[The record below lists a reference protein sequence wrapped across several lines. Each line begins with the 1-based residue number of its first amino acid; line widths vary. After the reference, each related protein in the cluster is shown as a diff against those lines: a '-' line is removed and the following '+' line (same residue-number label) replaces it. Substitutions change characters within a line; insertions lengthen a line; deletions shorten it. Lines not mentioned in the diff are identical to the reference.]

1 MDLQFTSMA
10 AVVRSELINLEGVTK
25 FSPNRRFAIVYSE
38 GSPADTLFFVESG
51 LVKIYKRG
59 DDNKEIILEIVSG
72 NELLGDEALGTQQTR
87 ASSAEVLQEGVI
99 YVIPRPVFLRLC
111 EQRGELWREL
121 SILLLE
127 RNRQLE
133 KKIELLCLH
142 DVEYRILY
150 YMAQLA
156 KTFGAKGSG
165 SEYSIPLSQGEL
177 ASLIGATRETTS
189 TTLNALARRGVIRL
203 GRRQLIVPS
212 IEGVLSAA
220 HQRTQVAK
228 VS

>member
-59 DDNKEIILEIVSG
+59 DDNKEIILEILSG

-99 YVIPRPVFLRLC
+99 YGIPRPVILRWS
-111 EQRGELWREL
+111 EQRGELCGGLPVPLLKL
-121 SILLLE
+121 S
-127 RNRQLE
+127 
-133 KKIELLCLH
+133 
-142 DVEYRILY
+142 
-150 YMAQLA
+150 
-156 KTFGAKGSG
+156 
-165 SEYSIPLSQGEL
+165 
-177 ASLIGATRETTS
+177 
-189 TTLNALARRGVIRL
+189 RR
-203 GRRQLIVPS
+203 
-212 IEGVLSAA
+212 
-220 HQRTQVAK
+220 
-228 VS
+228 

>member
-10 AVVRSELINLEGVTK
+10 TVVRSELINLEGVTK
-25 FSPNRRFAIVYSE
+25 FSPNRRFAVIYSE

-51 LVKIYKRG
+51 LVKVYKRG
-59 DDNKEIILEIVSG
+59 DDNKEIILEIVPG

-212 IEGVLSAA
+212 IEGELSAA